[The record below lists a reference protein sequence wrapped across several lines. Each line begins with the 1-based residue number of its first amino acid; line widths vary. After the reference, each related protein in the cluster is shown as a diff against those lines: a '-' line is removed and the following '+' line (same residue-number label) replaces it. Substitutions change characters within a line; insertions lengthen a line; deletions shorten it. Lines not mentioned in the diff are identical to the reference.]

1 MAGDPG
7 KPGGEGATPQ
17 DPLEPQG
24 PENGEG
30 AKPQD
35 PGAGEGEGN
44 QNVHKLERDVA
55 NRDKRI
61 RELEERLEAAAGRP
75 PRGESSPLRSE

>member
-1 MAGDPG
+1 MAGDPE

-17 DPLEPQG
+17 
-24 PENGEG
+24 N
-30 AKPQD
+30 

-55 NRDKRI
+55 NHDKRI
-61 RELEERLEAAAGRP
+61 RELEAATGGRKTAEDEP
-75 PRGESSPLRSE
+75 SPLSSE